1 MSLKSYVFLW
11 RTDYILMFATDAQKN
26 IDNILLYGIIK
37 QRGDCMDVQAIAAM
51 IGSLGFPIVACVVMF
66 KYLSDERENNNK
78 QRESDRQEHRE
89 EMQRITD
96 ALNNNTLV
104 MQKLV
109 DTLSYP
115 DDGKHS

>member
-1 MSLKSYVFLW
+1 
-11 RTDYILMFATDAQKN
+11 
-26 IDNILLYGIIK
+26 
-37 QRGDCMDVQAIAAM
+37 MDVQAITAI

-66 KYLSDERENNNK
+66 KHLSDERENNNK
-78 QRESDRQEHRE
+78 QREADRQEHRE

-115 DDGKHS
+115 DEGKHS